1 MDSSARKLILLV
13 PPIRRARGFRLYA
26 RDGRR
31 YLDLWQ
37 DGGAGIL
44 GARPTGAVNAL
55 KSDFEAGRH
64 LPLPSDALS
73 RAGRTLSAL
82 FPGYGA
88 AACFSSERE
97 AREYRA
103 DAAEWKPFLPPPDA
117 EALLVL
123 PPLPSFLRPA
133 FVLLS
138 DRVRRSGPPDGG
150 FPLPSS
156 AQVSAALRAIAA
168 ARKEESEGKREPG
181 WKAFDAAAGG
191 AFLREGPYL
200 KPARTD
206 DYEALFRACL
216 ARGALLSPDPSRP
229 SIVPGEFSPGELS
242 FLREAKP

>member
-1 MDSSARKLILLV
+1 MDSPARKLILLL

-26 RDGRR
+26 SDGRR
-31 YLDLWQ
+31 FLDLWQ

-44 GARPTGAVNAL
+44 GARPPSSVNAL
-55 KSDFEAGRH
+55 KSDLEAGRH

-73 RAGRTLSAL
+73 RAGRALSAI
-82 FPGYGA
+82 FPGYGH
-88 AACFSSERE
+88 AACFASEHE

-103 DAAEWKPFLPPPDA
+103 DAAEWRPFLPPPDS

-133 FVLLS
+133 FVLLKAG
-138 DRVRRSGPPDGG
+138 VRRSGPPDGG
-150 FPLPSS
+150 YPLPSS
-156 AQVSAALRAIAA
+156 AQVSAALRALAA
-168 ARKEESEGKREPG
+168 LRKEESGGKREAG

-200 KPARTD
+200 KPAIPD
-206 DYEALFRACL
+206 GYEALFRACL
-216 ARGALLSPDPSRP
+216 SRGALLSPDPSKP

-242 FLREAKP
+242 FLREVPR